1 MPEERTL
8 PDADPSRATSDD
20 AQVASGDAQ
29 GAEGIRT
36 SGLKKTFSGKGA
48 PVEALR
54 EFTFSSRRGEF
65 VGLLGPSGCG
75 KSTVL
80 RMLADLETPTAG
92 TVTVHG
98 RTPRELREGHGV
110 GVAFQDAGLL
120 PWRSVEANIR
130 LPLEVAGRRGGDAVA
145 DLIRLVGLTGFEK
158 SRPSQLSGGMR
169 QRVSLARS
177 LVTDPE
183 LLLLDEPFG
192 ALDDLTRQ
200 RLNFELQRIWAERG
214 TTTVLVTHGIAEAVL
229 LSDTVVLMSPRPG
242 TILDVVRVDLP
253 RPRTPEI
260 LQDGAFHALCDEL
273 SERLFAGH
281 GNGTAP

>member
-1 MPEERTL
+1 MLETATT
-8 PDADPSRATSDD
+8 DAAP
-20 AQVASGDAQ
+20 GDA
-29 GAEGIRT
+29 GASEGIRT
-36 SGLKKTFSGKGA
+36 SGLKKVFAAKGSS
-48 PVEALR
+48 VEALR
-54 EFTFSSRRGEF
+54 EFTFASRRGEF

-80 RMLADLETPTAG
+80 RVLADLETPTAG
-92 TVTVHG
+92 EVTVHG
-98 RTPRELREGHGV
+98 RTPRELREGNGV
-110 GVAFQDAGLL
+110 GIAFQDAGLL

-130 LPLEVAGRRGGDAVA
+130 LPLEVAGRRDPEGVA
-145 DLIRLVGLTGFEK
+145 ELIRLVGLKGFEK
-158 SRPSQLSGGMR
+158 ARPSQLSGGMR

-177 LVTDPE
+177 LVTHPE

-242 TILDVVRVDLP
+242 TILDVVDVDLP

-260 LQDGAFHALCDEL
+260 LQDSAFHALCDEL
-273 SERLFAGH
+273 SEKLFSGI
-281 GNGTAP
+281 GNGGGNGNGGNGRGDGAAQ

>member
-1 MPEERTL
+1 MPDERTL
-8 PDADPSRATSDD
+8 PDTEKARATPDG
-20 AQVASGDAQ
+20 AQTS
-29 GAEGIRT
+29 EGIRT
-36 SGLKKTFSGKGA
+36 SGLKKTFAGKGA
-48 PVEALR
+48 AVEALR
-54 EFTFSSRRGEF
+54 EFSFESRRGEF

-110 GVAFQDAGLL
+110 GIAFQDAGLL

-130 LPLEVAGRRGGDAVA
+130 LPQEVAGRRDGAAVA

-158 SRPSQLSGGMR
+158 ARPSQLSGGMR

-260 LQDGAFHALCDEL
+260 LQDAAFHALCDEL
-273 SERLFAGH
+273 SEKLFTSRE
-281 GNGTAP
+281 NGTAP

>member
-1 MPEERTL
+1 
-8 PDADPSRATSDD
+8 
-20 AQVASGDAQ
+20 
-29 GAEGIRT
+29 
-36 SGLKKTFSGKGA
+36 
-48 PVEALR
+48 
-54 EFTFSSRRGEF
+54 
-65 VGLLGPSGCG
+65 
-75 KSTVL
+75 
-80 RMLADLETPTAG
+80 
-92 TVTVHG
+92 
-98 RTPRELREGHGV
+98 
-110 GVAFQDAGLL
+110 
-120 PWRSVEANIR
+120 
-130 LPLEVAGRRGGDAVA
+130 
-145 DLIRLVGLTGFEK
+145 
-158 SRPSQLSGGMR
+158 MR

-260 LQDGAFHALCDEL
+260 LQDSAFHALCDEL
-273 SERLFAGH
+273 SEKLFTGNGSGTGAGNGVGTAN
-281 GNGTAP
+281 GNGTAA